1 MTGKISAGD
10 TRGKQPSKDDADERR
25 RTPLHSD
32 EVEPHTCTPQR
43 RLELLAQVPFF
54 VSLAPADIA
63 DINRSFQ
70 TRSFEAGDLIYAA
83 GDEARRLYVV
93 LSGKVKLV
101 RHTLAGQDVLL
112 DLLAPGEFFGT
123 LSALGEVEY
132 PDTARAQTACCA
144 ISIESEAFQAVMQR
158 YPPVTLAVLDIVRGR
173 LRSAHDVIGR
183 LSAQPVE
190 GRIAA
195 TILALA
201 NRMGEPQP
209 GRILIQAPIS
219 RQDLA
224 DMAGTTL
231 ESASRVVSQLRK
243 EGLIESG
250 RQWIAILDRERLE
263 SLAEG

>member
-1 MTGKISAGD
+1 MASKTSPRNNRGQQMSNDSSA
-10 TRGKQPSKDDADERR
+10 ERR
-25 RTPLHSD
+25 RTPLEID
-32 EVEPHTCTPQR
+32 DVEPHTCTPEL
-43 RLELLAQVPFF
+43 RLELLARVPFF
-54 VSLAPADIA
+54 VSLPPADVA
-63 DINRSFQ
+63 EINRSFH

-83 GDEARRLYVV
+83 GDEARRLYVI

-101 RHTLAGQDVLL
+101 RHTLGGQDVLL
-112 DLLAPGEFFGT
+112 DLLGPGDFFGT
-123 LSALGEVEY
+123 LSALGDVEY

-144 ISIESEAFQAVMQR
+144 ISIESEDFQAIMQR
-158 YPPVTLAVLDIVRGR
+158 YPPVTLAVLEIVRGR

-195 TILALA
+195 TILVLA
-201 NRMGEPQP
+201 DRMGEPQP

-231 ESASRVVSQLRK
+231 ETASRVVSQLRK
-243 EGLIESG
+243 GGLIESG
-250 RQWIAILDRERLE
+250 RQWIAILDKAGLQ